1 MFGTAKR
8 TGLGME
14 YYVDGIDLSN
24 DAGSFARIAGG
35 MAVVLPQTG
44 INKSAYERAGGGRT
58 GALDAQ
64 LWFNKATGQEHL
76 TLSTGTSSDR
86 LVSAIVSPAL
96 GGPVACLVCKQL
108 DYSMNRESSAQLTVQ
123 TPNLSNS
130 YGLEWTELLTT
141 GTTVAKQTFGA
152 AGNGTGLDY
161 GATIATTA
169 FGLQA
174 YMQVLA
180 FTGTS
185 ATVNIQ
191 HSDDNAAGDPYA
203 TITGGSFTAA
213 TAVGT
218 QRIATSRTES
228 IKRWLRINVTGTF
241 SNFIVMVSVAK
252 NLTAVAF

>member
-1 MFGTAKR
+1 
-8 TGLGME
+8 ME

-35 MAVVLPQTG
+35 LAVVLPQTG

-64 LWFNKATGQEHL
+64 LWFNDATSQEHP
-76 TLSTGTSSDR
+76 TLSTGTSADR
-86 LVSAIVSPAL
+86 LVTAIVGGGSL
-96 GGPVACLVCKQL
+96 GASAACLVCKQV
-108 DYSMNRESSAQLTVQ
+108 DYSMSRESSAQLTVQ
-123 TPNLSNS
+123 TPNLSNG
-130 YGLEWTELLTT
+130 YGLEWVELLTFT
-141 GTTVAKQTFGA
+141 ASTSGKQTFGA
-152 AGNGTGLDY
+152 AGNGSGLDY
-161 GATIATTA
+161 GVDIGTTA

-191 HSDDNAAGDPYA
+191 HSDDDAAGDPYA
-203 TITGGSFTAA
+203 TITAGSFTAA
-213 TAVGT
+213 SAVGT
-218 QRIATSRTES
+218 QRIQTSRTES
-228 IKRWLRINVTGTF
+228 IKRWLRINITGTF
-241 SNFIVMVSVAK
+241 SNFVVMVGVAK